1 MKLKAKIALII
12 AALAVALI
20 FFSFSFVLS
29 KYDELNKSASELLYI
44 TALLW
49 IFLLFALGVLGYVLR
64 AFLRK
69 DDNGTTTNYIA
80 HFLDIT
86 DLKKVQNRVKH
97 QADHDFLTG
106 ALDRRSLISRLNE
119 AFIEA
124 QKNNQLHA
132 YLFIDLDEFKS
143 INDKYGHDAGDKLL
157 VEIVARIRPL
167 LDKDDILARMS
178 GDEFSVILKNI
189 DRYSSDGIR
198 RINEICVKITSEIS
212 RTFTINRYK
221 INTSASIGARIFP
234 DDIGDVS
241 DVITHA
247 DAAMYQV
254 KNGSK
259 NNFLLYD
266 QQLAHEIKASSVL
279 KDQLERACENGE
291 FIFFFQPKVDTY
303 TDKIKG
309 VEILVR
315 WQHPTKGLLLPSNF
329 LDTALETGLLPKIT
343 ALSILAACDFLES
356 TKKYY
361 NGTVAINISS
371 AEISDPFFISNLVST
386 VGKYGIDTSR
396 VELEIT
402 EDELI
407 KNFNLAIIMIKK
419 LQSLGICISIDDFGT
434 GYSSITYLQKLP
446 VDTLKIDRSFI
457 KDIDTGQDADRN
469 RVLVQTITDMAK
481 ILDIKVVAEGV
492 ESQSQLSVVKELGI
506 EQYQGFLFSKA
517 VDQKR
522 FIEILKDN
530 RDKNPTSH

>member
-29 KYDELNKSASELLYI
+29 KYDELNKSVSELLYI

-97 QADHDFLTG
+97 QVDHDFLTG

-254 KNGSK
+254 KNSSK
-259 NNFLLYD
+259 
-266 QQLAHEIKASSVL
+266 
-279 KDQLERACENGE
+279 
-291 FIFFFQPKVDTY
+291 
-303 TDKIKG
+303 DKLMK
-309 VEILVR
+309 
-315 WQHPTKGLLLPSNF
+315 
-329 LDTALETGLLPKIT
+329 
-343 ALSILAACDFLES
+343 LSH
-356 TKKYY
+356 
-361 NGTVAINISS
+361 
-371 AEISDPFFISNLVST
+371 
-386 VGKYGIDTSR
+386 
-396 VELEIT
+396 
-402 EDELI
+402 ELI
-407 KNFNLAIIMIKK
+407 I
-419 LQSLGICISIDDFGT
+419 
-434 GYSSITYLQKLP
+434 
-446 VDTLKIDRSFI
+446 
-457 KDIDTGQDADRN
+457 
-469 RVLVQTITDMAK
+469 
-481 ILDIKVVAEGV
+481 
-492 ESQSQLSVVKELGI
+492 
-506 EQYQGFLFSKA
+506 
-517 VDQKR
+517 
-522 FIEILKDN
+522 
-530 RDKNPTSH
+530 

>member
-29 KYDELNKSASELLYI
+29 KYDELNKSATELLYI

-64 AFLRK
+64 AFLQK

-80 HFLDIT
+80 HFLDIA
-86 DLKKVQNRVKH
+86 DLKKVHNRVKH

-106 ALDRRSLISRLNE
+106 ALDRQSLISRLNE

-124 QKNNQLHA
+124 QKNNLLHA

-143 INDKYGHDAGDKLL
+143 INDKYGHDTGDKLL
-157 VEIVARIRPL
+157 VEIVDRVRPL

-221 INTSASIGARIFP
+221 INTSASVGVRIFP
-234 DDIGDVS
+234 DDLRNVS

-446 VDTLKIDRSFI
+446 VDTLKIDKSFI
-457 KDIDTGQDADRN
+457 KDIDAGQDADRN

-481 ILDIKVVAEGV
+481 MLDIKVVAEGV